1 MSDKQQNDNI
11 TNSSKDGAIDF
22 SKIKTGGTFLTNVV
36 GSEKVFCKELFSEE
50 EKMIYEAMRD
60 FATNELLPLSQ
71 NELNKKDEKLI
82 RKLVEQMGELGF
94 LGIDVPE
101 KYGGSEMTKTG
112 MCILAEGI
120 SFCGSP
126 SFCTVWNVQTSI
138 GSLGIIWY
146 GNDEQKKKWL
156 PGICSGEKITAFGLT
171 EPEAGSDATNSKTT
185 GVLSDDGKHYILNG
199 QKIFISNGAW
209 ADTVIVALKI
219 DGKFSSIVVEK
230 GTPGFEIGKE
240 EKKMGMEGSS
250 TVPLYFTDCKVPVE
264 NLLGNVGE
272 GAGPAFCGLNIG
284 RFKLGASAIGGMML
298 GMKHAVEYAKERKAF
313 GQYISDFGSIQEK
326 LATATILTYTLDST
340 CYSVIGKQTE
350 AINELDKND
359 PEYYIKQGNTTEKY
373 IAENSIVKVY
383 GSESAEQLIDHC
395 FQIFGGYGFIEEYPI
410 AQAYRDN
417 RINKIWEGTNEINKM
432 LCGRAMIT
440 KALSGEIGFKE
451 YLEKVDGL
459 CKDGL
464 DSGYE
469 GAFKD
474 EVECIEAAKGI
485 YAICLNESLSK
496 HGQDIGIEQVIIEN
510 LANILIYCYVADST
524 LSRVM
529 QHKDFYE
536 SKNQIVPEMCAKV
549 YTAEQGIRIM
559 EYAYKILNNIYN
571 SDIPADLN
579 AKLDVLKERLSL
591 STDTIGLKKIIGEKV
606 IESGGY
612 PVQSF

>member
-1 MSDKQQNDNI
+1 MSV
-11 TNSSKDGAIDF
+11 DF
-22 SKIKTGGTFLTNVV
+22 SQIKTGGTFLTTTV
-36 GSEKVFCKELFSEE
+36 GTNKVFCKESFSEE
-50 EKMIYEAMRD
+50 ERMIYEAMCD
-60 FATNELLPLSQ
+60 FAINELLPLSQ
-71 NELNKKDEKLI
+71 SDLNKKDEKLI

-120 SFCGSP
+120 SMSGSP

-146 GNDEQKKKWL
+146 GNDDQKQKWL
-156 PGICSGEKITAFGLT
+156 PGICSGKKIAAFALT
-171 EPEAGSDATNSKTT
+171 EPEAGSDATNSKTI

-209 ADTVIVALKI
+209 ADTFIVACKI

-230 GTPGFEIGKE
+230 DTPGFEIGKE

-264 NLLGNVGE
+264 NLLGKVGD

-284 RFKLGASAIGGMML
+284 RFKLGASAIGGMIL
-298 GMKHAVEYAKERKAF
+298 GMKHATEYAKQRKAF

-326 LATATILTYTLDST
+326 LASAAILTYTLDST

-440 KALSGEIGFKE
+440 KTLSGEIGFKE
-451 YLEKVDGL
+451 YLEKVDGD
-459 CKDGL
+459 CSNGFDIGYDGE
-464 DSGYE
+464 Y
-469 GAFKD
+469 KD
-474 EVECIEAAKGI
+474 EVECIEASKAV
-485 YAICLNESLSK
+485 YALCLNESLSR
-496 HGQDIGIEQVIIEN
+496 HGQDIGTEQVIIEN
-510 LANILIYCYVADST
+510 LANILIYSYVADST

-529 QHKDFYE
+529 QNKDFYIT
-536 SKNQIVPEMCAKV
+536 KNQIVPELCAKV
-549 YTAEQGIRIM
+549 YTAEQGIRVI
-559 EYAYKILNNIYN
+559 EYANKILNNIYN
-571 SDIPADLN
+571 GNIPDDLN
-579 AKLDVLKERLSL
+579 AKLGVLNKKLSL

-606 IESGGY
+606 VEAGGY